1 LISALGG
8 DEWNQNR
15 RPNDYP
21 GCHPSRRWTVLLNGI
36 NQRLIGKIVLVGIT
50 RRASDG
56 TTIKSH
62 GQYHGKIVRA
72 DRGAGIAIECEG
84 IWSGETITLPPMTGA
99 FHPVNSGEYRL
110 RSTGEIIKD
119 PDVLTTWSI
128 IEPAKS

>member
-1 LISALGG
+1 MEPEPPPERLPWMPSIAKMDGPP
-8 DEWNQNR
+8 EWDQSEA
-15 RPNDYP
+15 D
-21 GCHPSRRWTVLLNGI
+21 W
-36 NQRLIGKIVLVGIT
+36 LIGKIVLVGIT

-62 GQYHGKIVRA
+62 GRYHGKIVRA

-84 IWSGETITLPPMTGA
+84 IWSGKTITLPPMTGA
-99 FHPVNSGEYRL
+99 FHPANSGEYCL

-128 IEPAKS
+128 TEPVKS